1 MRMSVVVGEGKGE
14 GEDWRWVSDRAP
26 GIIVVA
32 HVCCGCGG
40 GGVGGGVNAVTVD
53 GSVRMAE
60 DIHDG
65 GDMAYDM
72 DCVREGPEGAPG
84 VSRGSDLT
92 QFSEKVGRSCSR
104 GAIRL

>member
-1 MRMSVVVGEGKGE
+1 MSVVDGEGE
-14 GEDWRWVSDRAP
+14 GEDWRWVSERAP

-32 HVCCGCGG
+32 HVCCGCG
-40 GGVGGGVNAVTVD
+40 VGGGVNAVTVD
-53 GSVRMAE
+53 RSVRMTE

-65 GDMAYDM
+65 GDMACNM

-92 QFSEKVGRSCSR
+92 QFSEKVGRSGSR